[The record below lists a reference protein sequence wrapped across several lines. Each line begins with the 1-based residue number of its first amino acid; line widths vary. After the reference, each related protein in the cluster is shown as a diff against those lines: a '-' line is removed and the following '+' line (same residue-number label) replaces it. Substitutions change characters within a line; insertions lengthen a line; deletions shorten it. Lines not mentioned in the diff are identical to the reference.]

1 MIPVLQGCHNTNRSK
16 RSEKMRDFNRRT
28 FISMCAAG
36 SSLAPQL
43 CSADSGPSS
52 GDASKEDAR
61 IIPPNVRPPAQQA
74 LLGVYA
80 SRASETTYL
89 IRCGERSVLIDAG
102 YLHNATAHLANF
114 ESAGIDLGSVA
125 AVLVTHCHVDHAA
138 GLARVRDRLGC
149 PVVAHKNTAP
159 VIQRGDPVIT
169 AAQMPYLGW
178 DFPFPPCEVDE
189 IVEDGDTISVGDTSF
204 TVVHIPGH
212 TPGCV
217 GYLWKGNM
225 VVGDVLFA
233 DGRLGWA
240 DVHWGSNYLD
250 TIDTMD
256 RIAKLSPK
264 YLLPTHGLPY
274 AYDPTISEKGQAA
287 AEHLLEDGR
296 AGILAHTHR
305 AEMRS
310 TEDTPRALQL

>member
-1 MIPVLQGCHNTNRSK
+1 MY
-16 RSEKMRDFNRRT
+16 DFNRRS
-28 FISMCAAG
+28 FISVCATGACV
-36 SSLAPQL
+36 APQL

-52 GDASKEDAR
+52 EDLSR
-61 IIPPNVRPPAQQA
+61 KDIQIIPPNVRPPAQET
-74 LLGVYA
+74 LPGVYA
-80 SRASETTYL
+80 SLASETTYL
-89 IRCGERSVLIDAG
+89 IRCGERCVLIDAG
-102 YLHNATAHLANF
+102 HLHNAEAHLANF
-114 ESAGIDLGSVA
+114 ESVGIDLESID
-125 AVLVTHCHVDHAA
+125 AVLVSHFHVDHAA
-138 GLARVRDRLGC
+138 GLARVRNRLGC

-178 DFPFPPCEVDE
+178 NFPFPPCEVDE
-189 IVEDGDTISVGDTSF
+189 IVEDGDTISVGDKTF

-217 GYLWKGNM
+217 GYLWEGNM

-233 DGRLGWA
+233 DGSLGWA

-250 TIDTMD
+250 TLDTMD

-274 AYDPTISEKGQAA
+274 AYDQSISDKGKAK
-287 AEHLLEDGR
+287 AEHLLENRR
-296 AGILAHTHR
+296 AGILTYTHR

-310 TEDTPRALQL
+310 TEDTPRTIQL